1 MKKLKHIPFL
11 FMIFISR
18 YLVDSKLTENDSFLE
33 ELYLNSINNSKFL
46 GKINKI
52 EEISN
57 NNFNFNF
64 TNFQSTNSN
73 WFNIKNIGYFTYI
86 HLILSFLIIPIL
98 SIILI
103 FIDASG
109 DKSIKANLSLP
120 SNMKVK
126 IEYNLFKNTFLIKA
140 KYLFS
145 WFLFKYHYPITNII
159 FIYHYNHPRYIRLI
173 LFVIEILFNTLI
185 VALIVLSS
193 IKNDIFDDK
202 IAWKGVYFIC
212 LSVSLIVCLI
222 MNLILKFTYRLIF
235 EFHYIRREIFK
246 SKFEIL
252 RKYIYYVIKK
262 DVLFNSKWN
271 SIRNRMFTY
280 YRICGSVFL
289 KQGERNKY
297 QRYVNNKLNNSIP
310 KYNNI
315 NTSLNNRSYNSSFC
329 TVNLN
334 KTQALRESN
343 DLYINKV
350 NTINTIDLNNE
361 NLNEPKNSSN
371 YPKTGRN
378 TLINNYDEK
387 DKIKGKEIKGKYKIK
402 KGVESFSFSK
412 FGINNMK
419 LKTVKRIEDI
429 RNRYMTKKKD
439 VKFDETLEI
448 ENDIKIFENLDIE
461 SLEGFTYIST
471 NSMIDK
477 LNNIKINSDKLIIN
491 IITGIVLVFIMLLIN
506 FCLMILQMDDVK
518 NIEKINFLLFIIII
532 DILFVNFIIHRAI
545 CIFIAFTLPNFYGK
559 KKRNCCYKL
568 IFDIFY
574 EKYIRYLYRI
584 RLLISKYKKELN
596 FIEK

>member
-1 MKKLKHIPFL
+1 MKKLKHIPIL
-11 FMIFISR
+11 FMIYISR
-18 YLVDSKLTENDSFLE
+18 YLVDSKLTENDSFLD
-33 ELYLNSINNSKFL
+33 ELYLNSINNTKFL

-52 EEISN
+52 DEISN
-57 NNFNFNF
+57 NNFNFSF

-73 WFNIKNIGYFTYI
+73 WFNIKNIGYFTYT

-98 SIILI
+98 SIVLI
-103 FIDASG
+103 YIDASG

-185 VALIVLSS
+185 TALLVIA
-193 IKNDIFDDK
+193 IKNDIINGNFTDR
-202 IAWKGVYFIC
+202 VYFIC

-343 DLYINKV
+343 DLCINKL
-350 NTINTIDLNNE
+350 NTINTIVSNND

-371 YPKTGRN
+371 YPKTERN

-518 NIEKINFLLFIIII
+518 NIEKINLLLFVIII
-532 DILFVNFIIHRAI
+532 DVLFVNFIIHRAI